1 MAKITL
7 AKALKLRKRVRVS
20 LDSFRS
26 VGLVYREE
34 EGNKPTYRGF
44 ESFNDYFKNYLE
56 ASKVLVDL
64 NTKIDEANVQKVSV
78 TNFAEPVSVRFLL
91 NTVENSKHL
100 IPHYNNIL
108 SQKENYDKKPTAKEF
123 NQYLY
128 NQDTKNLGAYETVKY
143 GCVVD
148 MGVKELQSK
157 IDEVVKTIRDAEDGI
172 SELNA
177 KITIELSDETLAFIE
192 TL

>member
-7 AKALKLRKRVRVS
+7 AKALKLHKRVRVS

-177 KITIELSDETLAFIE
+177 KITIDLSDETLAFIE

>member
-128 NQDTKNLGAYETVKY
+128 NQDTKNLGVYETVKY

>member
-177 KITIELSDETLAFIE
+177 KITIDLSDETLAFIE

>member
-7 AKALKLRKRVRVS
+7 AKALKLRKRVRTS
-20 LDSFRS
+20 LDSFKS
-26 VGLVYREE
+26 VGLVYRDE

-44 ESFNDYFKNYLE
+44 NSFNDYFKNYLK
-56 ASKVLVDL
+56 ASGVLVEL
-64 NTKIDEANVQKVSV
+64 NTKIDEANVQKVPA
-78 TNFAEPVSVRFLL
+78 TNFDEPVSVRMLL
-91 NTVENSKHL
+91 NITENSKHL

-148 MGVKELQSK
+148 MDVKELQSDLDGV
-157 IDEVVKTIRDAEDGI
+157 IKTIRNAEDGI

-177 KITIELSDETLAFIE
+177 KITVELSDETLAFIE